1 MDPLALPKRYYA
13 TETKPLHLIG
23 YTLALGLMV
32 TGALETLH
40 SIPYVIRGE
49 STPIG
54 MTLGPATILLS
65 GFIAGGYLMEAGINP
80 TYEIAFQD
88 GSVAGG
94 PAQYE
99 PGTVRSAEDRF
110 ASGRRLVSS
119 VRDFVSSDV
128 GMTLLGICVLGG
140 IYTLGRRSKG
150 L

>member
-1 MDPLALPKRYYA
+1 VIPVDPLALPKRYYA

-65 GFIAGGYLMEAGINP
+65 GFIAGGYLMEAGIDP
-80 TYEIAFQD
+80 TY
-88 GSVAGG
+88 
-94 PAQYE
+94 
-99 PGTVRSAEDRF
+99 
-110 ASGRRLVSS
+110 
-119 VRDFVSSDV
+119 
-128 GMTLLGICVLGG
+128 
-140 IYTLGRRSKG
+140 
-150 L
+150 